1 LEPILIDRHDGWAEL
16 VMNRPERRNA
26 IDGPFVE
33 GLIAALVE
41 LNADATVR
49 AIVLRGEGGAFCSG
63 LDLKAFSGEPKPAWA
78 AGFPARWNE
87 LHYTLIESRKVI
99 VGALERFAINGG
111 ASLALAPDLLVC
123 GETAYLQVGEVQIGM
138 TAAKNIAWM
147 LLRHS
152 EAVAARVA
160 LLGDRVAGPEL
171 ARLGIAT
178 EMVPDAQVVE
188 RACALAQRIATF
200 PPDSVARIKS
210 SVRAASA
217 LREPREWFDVAAE
230 HDALASGALVRPGKV
245 T

>member
-1 LEPILIDRHDGWAEL
+1 MEPIRIDRHDGWAEL

-26 IDGPFVE
+26 IDGPFVD

-63 LDLKAFSGEPKPAWA
+63 LDLKAFNTEPKPAWA
-78 AGFPARWNE
+78 AGFSERWNA
-87 LHYTLIESRKVI
+87 LHCTLIESRKVI

-123 GETAYLQVGEVQIGM
+123 GETAYLQVGEVQLGM
-138 TAAKNIAWM
+138 TAAKNIAWL

-152 EAVAARVA
+152 EAVAARLA
-160 LLGDRVAGPEL
+160 LLGDRVHGPEL
-171 ARLGIAT
+171 ARLGVAT
-178 EMVPDAQVVE
+178 EWVPDAQVVE
-188 RACALAQRIATF
+188 RACALAQRIAGF
-200 PPDSVARIKS
+200 PQDSVARIKS
-210 SVRAASA
+210 SVRAAGA
-217 LREPREWFDVAAE
+217 LREPREWFDVAAA
-230 HDALASGALVRPGKV
+230 HDRLASGAVVRPRKV